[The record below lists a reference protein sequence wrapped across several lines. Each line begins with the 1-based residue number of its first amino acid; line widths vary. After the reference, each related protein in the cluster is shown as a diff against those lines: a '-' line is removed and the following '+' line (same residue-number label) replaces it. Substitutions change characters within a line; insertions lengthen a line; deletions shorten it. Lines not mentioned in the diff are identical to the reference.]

1 MTDQPDDQTLLEF
14 PVEFPIKIMGP
25 NTTDFIAEIKQRVTL
40 EITDLP
46 ESAWS
51 HRPSGSGNY
60 IGLTVTFVA
69 ESQAQL
75 DAVYSRIT
83 SHPDVKMCL

>member
-1 MTDQPDDQTLLEF
+1 MSDNQTEQTLLEF

-46 ESAWS
+46 DSAWS

-75 DAVYSRIT
+75 DAVYSTIT
-83 SHPDVKMCL
+83 AHPDVKMCL